1 MPITYPNQRTIHIH
15 REKPRGGFL
24 GIKNENWQA
33 AARNLGAHALKL
45 YLYLASN
52 ADNYE
57 LALSQVAVREEIG
70 MARSTF
76 HDQFHVLVDKGY
88 LVPARGNT
96 YDFYE
101 VPQPRPDKDTQSSLL
116 TADTSVTIDGQAMP
130 PVGIDYPSEGKEI
143 NNNRCSED
151 KSINN
156 IEAFRKWSGF

>member
-1 MPITYPNQRTIHIH
+1 MPTTYPNQRTIHIH
-15 REKPRGGFL
+15 REKPHADFL

-52 ADNYE
+52 ADNFE

-70 MARSTF
+70 MSRSTF

-88 LVPARGNT
+88 LVPAHGNT

-101 VPQPRPDKDTQSSLL
+101 VPKPRSDNYKQNGQPTTDTNVTVDGLDMPSFVNTC
-116 TADTSVTIDGQAMP
+116 TAESI
-130 PVGIDYPSEGKEI
+130 EI
-143 NNNRCSED
+143 NNTYLENSPINSVVAAED
-151 KSINN
+151 WK
-156 IEAFRKWSGF
+156 F